1 MLHLENNKVQ
11 IWEQYRFREYFVLSY
26 LVRQDRCR
34 FDAKYMRAKE
44 DEFLCVTADNSSVT
58 RDKQV

>member
-1 MLHLENNKVQ
+1 MAMRTTCTATVFAK
-11 IWEQYRFREYFVLSY
+11 WEYFVLSY